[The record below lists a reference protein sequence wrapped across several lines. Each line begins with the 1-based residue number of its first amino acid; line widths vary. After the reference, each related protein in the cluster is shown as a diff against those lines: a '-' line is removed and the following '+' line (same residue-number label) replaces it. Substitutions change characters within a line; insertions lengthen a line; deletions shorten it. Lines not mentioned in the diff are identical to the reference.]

1 MEKEI
6 VKSESTETKKAELNK
21 KATSEKKT
29 QDKKAVE
36 KPTADKKATT
46 EHKPTQSKKPN
57 VDAKE
62 KAENKA
68 VEDCLVPAVA
78 YDFRLSGEERKELL
92 KEVKNDALDL
102 KKDLVK
108 TKFNTL
114 SLKQIGK
121 NKRMFALRHGNDVR
135 IYINAAIA
143 GRAGGA
149 VVEQIE
155 ECDPKKKYII
165 LRPQQVR
172 LVFINEVGE
181 AKETILEGIAAAEAV
196 KQVEREEGILISELG
211 KECPRWE
218 KMTEPSRLRFVKE
231 YLRELSEIPTEATE
245 DQEEYI
251 TRKNALKE
259 ELKKA
264 KKNHG
269 KAERERA
276 REIERLKKSR
286 EMNRPWEE

>member
-21 KATSEKKT
+21 KATSEKKP

-68 VEDCLVPAVA
+68 VEDCLAPAVA
-78 YDFRLSGEERKELL
+78 YDFRLRGEERKELL
-92 KEVKNDALDL
+92 KEVKNDALEL

-181 AKETILEGIAAAEAV
+181 AKETVLEGIAAAEAV

-264 KKNHG
+264 KKNYG